1 MNAQSISGNYYEVF
15 MMQVPNPTRIAPI
28 GKASLGIPP
37 NLLNHLY
44 CGPIEEVLSKLPND
58 SVDCIFADPDYN
70 VGVTYQGRSFT
81 TKFDNYIESCINW
94 ARECHR
100 VLKPD
105 GNFWI
110 INYPRNNSYLRVRYL
125 DEAFYAVYENVWV
138 YRTNIGQGP
147 SHFTTAHRS
156 ILQCV
161 KQRRNRFFKSAV
173 AVPYQNPTDKR
184 IKRLIGAG
192 SPGRMPYSWHELETG
207 SNDQSWFDVNLVK
220 NVSRSKSFHS
230 CQIPERLSER
240 LFRASAKPGDAVLVL
255 FGGAGSELVVC
266 QRLGLNWISAEIVP
280 DYCDL

>member
-1 MNAQSISGNYYEVF
+1 MNTQSISGNYYEVF

-81 TKFDNYIESCINW
+81 TKFDNYIE
-94 ARECHR
+94 
-100 VLKPD
+100 
-105 GNFWI
+105 FWI

-156 ILQCV
+156 I
-161 KQRRNRFFKSAV
+161 
-173 AVPYQNPTDKR
+173 
-184 IKRLIGAG
+184 
-192 SPGRMPYSWHELETG
+192 
-207 SNDQSWFDVNLVK
+207 
-220 NVSRSKSFHS
+220 
-230 CQIPERLSER
+230 
-240 LFRASAKPGDAVLVL
+240 
-255 FGGAGSELVVC
+255 
-266 QRLGLNWISAEIVP
+266 
-280 DYCDL
+280 